1 MCQLQK
7 KMGKKKSKASKGE
20 KVSSKDQT
28 SSIET
33 KSSICPLFVEDM
45 RISTLRSFY
54 SSNYWFI
61 QDATLEVLASQLV
74 SNRFVYLNNFLPIDH
89 SRLLLNDI
97 KNLEN
102 SGVFNSGYLAGN
114 IYTLCDRR
122 LFLF

>member
-1 MCQLQK
+1 
-7 KMGKKKSKASKGE
+7 MGKKKSKASKGE

-28 SSIET
+28 SIET

-61 QDATLEVLASQLV
+61 QDATLEVLASQLL